1 MIGLWALSLC
11 RMWKVVNK
19 ITEYHPARVSADF
32 YNELIFCEESKLCGG
47 EGEREEGEREGDET
61 VEVEVEGDK
70 KTKEKEEET
79 QTCKC
84 VNCEEDAICGHL
96 WKGRNNLDRENIS
109 NDDINAKKIH
119 IVISHCN
126 NDLDWLSEY
135 TRSFNIASVHVI
147 SKCGVPVLG
156 LPNNLSTGNIKP
168 SIEVLPNVG
177 RCDHSYAHY
186 INTILDQKVV
196 RGEEENSVV
205 LFLKDTATKKY
216 IVSGKEANSKE
227 MFTNEWND
235 IKSMVKGAS
244 STNGFSCGAVL
255 QKGTGGHS
263 VYHKFD
269 TLLTFSISMYDH
281 NEQGYKNDQA
291 KFISSYTNLGSFVN
305 SLDVGSF
312 PNAVQVCYGGV
323 FAASVSNIK
332 KTNSSVW
339 NTVEKILSRGN
350 NIQEGHYMERLWGML
365 LSTPLLQFQA
375 DAMIKCTEFLSFKHN
390 HFRGCLVMT
399 YNDVLSCNYN
409 DYFDKF

>member
-1 MIGLWALSLC
+1 MKNLSC
-11 RMWKVVNK
+11 V
-19 ITEYHPARVSADF
+19 
-32 YNELIFCEESKLCGG
+32 EEK
-47 EGEREEGEREGDET
+47 EKRKKEEGEKEGDEK
-61 VEVEVEGDK
+61 VEVEVEGEGDK

-96 WKGRNNLDRENIS
+96 WNGRNNLDRENIS

-126 NDLDWLSEY
+126 NDLDWFSEY

-205 LFLKDTATKKY
+205 LFLKDTVAKKENLPPG
-216 IVSGKEANSKE
+216 SHLEK
-227 MFTNEWND
+227 EWND
-235 IKSMVKGAS
+235 IKSMVEGAS

-255 QKGTGGHS
+255 QKGTGGIS
-263 VYHKFD
+263 VYHNFD
-269 TLLTFSISMYDH
+269 ALLTFKIREYEH
-281 NEQGYKNDQA
+281 NTQGYKTDQA
-291 KFISSYTNLGSFVN
+291 KFKSSNTNLGSFVN
-305 SLDVGSF
+305 SLHVGPFS
-312 PNAVQVCYGGV
+312 NAVQICYGGV

-332 KTNSSVW
+332 KTKSSVW
-339 NTVEKILSRGN
+339 NTVEKILSHGD
-350 NIQEGHYMERLWGML
+350 NIQEGHYIERSWGMI
-365 LSTPLLQFQA
+365 LSTPLLQFQV
-375 DAMIKCTEFLSFKHN
+375 DAMIKYTERLSSKQ

-409 DYFDKF
+409 